1 MQEVSMET
9 IGVNTL
15 RKNLT
20 GLLRKVENGESIVIT
35 PGGREIALLMP
46 PGNKTEKARRALKE
60 LRKTAY
66 VGDVISPVSEDW
78 ELLK

>member
-1 MQEVSMET
+1 MET

-15 RKNLT
+15 RKNLM
-20 GLLRKVENGESIVIT
+20 GLLKKVENGESIIIT
-35 PGGREIALLMP
+35 SRGHEIALLVP
-46 PGNKTEKARRALKE
+46 PGNKTEKARRTLEE

-66 VGDVISPVSEDW
+66 VGDVISPVSEEW

>member
-1 MQEVSMET
+1 MET

-20 GLLRKVENGESIVIT
+20 TFLKKVERGERIAIT
-35 PGGREIALLMP
+35 SRGHQVAFLVPV
-46 PGNKTEKARRALKE
+46 GNKIEKARQALE
-60 LRKTAY
+60 DLRKTAF
-66 VGDVISPVSEDW
+66 VGDVVSPVSDEW